1 MNKKS
6 RGEVISRLAEIIA
19 QKYKPEKIILFGSY
33 AYGKPDEESDIDL
46 LIVKETKKS
55 FFARLY
61 EVRRIASKARHGYP
75 FEPVVMTPKE
85 IKERLEVG
93 DQFFEEV
100 LSKGKILYA
109 R

>member
-6 RGEVISRLAEIIA
+6 QGEVINNLAEIIA

-46 LIVKETKKS
+46 LIVKETKKP

-61 EVRRIASKARHGYP
+61 EVRRIASEARRGYP

-85 IKERLEVG
+85 IKGRLEVG

>member
-6 RGEVISRLAEIIA
+6 REDVISRLAKIIA
-19 QKYKPEKIILFGSY
+19 KKYRPEKIILFGSY
-33 AYGKPDEESDIDL
+33 AYGKPDVESDIDL

-55 FFARLY
+55 FFERLY

-85 IKERLEVG
+85 IKGRLEIG

-100 LSKGKILYA
+100 LSKGKVLYA